1 MSLEPGSSRG
11 QRWCRRECESVDGFS
26 LIEVM
31 VAMLLLLIVAI
42 GTAPFFFK
50 ALQRTAS
57 QGTRQSAVTVG
68 ARRLEYVRGIDLSL
82 LLKGRTQADVNA
94 LTAVGNRGLVDL
106 GSDVLGA
113 LNADTTGAAATGTA
127 DDSVPTIAT
136 DTVNKVVFTTYTYI
150 DTCYRSATDGS
161 CTPAAANGTPIYRVS
176 VDVTWPRSND
186 SCASARTNACEYVVT
201 TLRDK
206 NQDPVFN
213 RNISAPSLSGYTTTY
228 LGTTGSS
235 MHPGQ
240 KVQLTLTGANFVSGA
255 RVTSNDAGDLFDA
268 VGGNSGNGLNVPWSS
283 SASAGGHLIRLTN
296 PDGGTAAVTINVTRS
311 TPTVTGLSPG
321 TISQGRTN
329 TFTVTGADFYA
340 ASNPNPV
347 APTVAAVVTAAGTS
361 VPFSGSNVTVSATT
375 RLTFDIAVPNYNYYG
390 SASMQVTVTNPDGA
404 SASGTYTETVN

>member
-1 MSLEPGSSRG
+1 VSLEPASSRG
-11 QRWCRRECESVDGFS
+11 QRWRRLERESVDGFS

-68 ARRLEYVRGIDLSL
+68 ARRLEYVRGLDLSL

-113 LNADTTGAAATGTA
+113 LNADTTGAAAAGTA

-136 DTVNKVVFTTYTYI
+136 DTVNNVVFTTYTYI

-240 KVQLTLTGANFVSGA
+240 KVQLTLTGANFASGA
-255 RVTSNDAGDLFDA
+255 RVTSNDAGD
-268 VGGNSGNGLNVPWSS
+268 NVPWSS

-311 TPTVTGLSPG
+311 TPTVTGLSPV

-347 APTVAAVVTAAGTS
+347 APTVAVVVTAAGQS
-361 VPFSGSNVTVSATT
+361 VPFSGSNVTVSAIN
-375 RLTFDIAVPNYNYYG
+375 RLTFDITVPNYYYSG
-390 SASMQVTVTNPDGA
+390 PASMQVTVTNPDGA
-404 SASGTYTETVN
+404 SATGTYTETVN